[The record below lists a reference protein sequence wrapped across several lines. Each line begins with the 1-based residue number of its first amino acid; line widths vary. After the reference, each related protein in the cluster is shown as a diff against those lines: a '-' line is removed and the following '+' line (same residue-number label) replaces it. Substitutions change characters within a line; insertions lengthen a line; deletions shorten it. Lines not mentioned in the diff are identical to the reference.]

1 MPLTLWPLLWILLAY
16 LIGGIP
22 WGLLLVRAF
31 KGIDIR
37 TVGSGN
43 IGATNAF
50 RAGGRPIGFLT
61 LALDFLKGFVPTW
74 LGLLWFGS
82 TWGLGAGIAAILGH
96 TFPIYLGFRGGKG
109 VATGAGVL
117 LALSPWAFVAAGL
130 VWFLVTWLVGYVSL
144 ASMLAAATA
153 AVVVWL
159 TPATLLLRGILAVTA
174 VLIIARHHSNI
185 RRLIQGQEPKV
196 GWRLRK

>member
-1 MPLTLWPLLWILLAY
+1 MPQALPPLLWTVLAY

-22 WGLLLVRAF
+22 WGLLLVKAF
-31 KGIDIR
+31 RGIDIR

-61 LALDFLKGFVPTW
+61 LILDVLKGFVPAW
-74 LGLLWFGS
+74 LGLLWFGAS
-82 TWGLGAGIAAILGH
+82 WGLVAGIAAILGH
-96 TFPIYLGFRGGKG
+96 TFPVYLGFRGGKG

-117 LALSPWAFVAAGL
+117 LALSPWAFLGAAA
-130 VWFLVTWLVGYVSL
+130 VWFLVAWLVGYVSL
-144 ASMLAAATA
+144 ASMLAALTA
-153 AVVVWL
+153 AAIVWIV
-159 TPATLLLRGILAVTA
+159 PEPPLLRGVLAVVA
-174 VLIIARHHSNI
+174 LLIVVRHHSNI
-185 RRLIQGQEPKV
+185 RRLLQGKEPKV

>member
-1 MPLTLWPLLWILLAY
+1 MPHLLRPLLWTLLAY

-31 KGIDIR
+31 KGVDIR
-37 TVGSGN
+37 TIGSGN

-50 RAGGRPIGFLT
+50 RAGGKPIGFLT

-74 LGLLWFGS
+74 LGLGWFGA
-82 TWGLGAGIAAILGH
+82 TWGLVAGIAAILGH
-96 TFPIYLGFRGGKG
+96 TFPVYLGFRGGKG

-117 LALSPWAFVAAGL
+117 LALSPSAFVGAAV
-130 VWFLVTWLVGYVSL
+130 VWFLVAGLVGYVSL
-144 ASMLAAATA
+144 ASMLAAVTA
-153 AVVVWL
+153 ALVVWF
-159 TPATLLLRGILAVTA
+159 TPASPLLRGVLAVVA
-174 VLIIARHHSNI
+174 FLIVVRHHSNI
-185 RRLIQGQEPKV
+185 RRLIQGQEPKI